1 MYIRDTQIPL
11 FQVMMQNIDT
21 QDMVDLVVEIIFDK
35 ALSEPAFSETYA
47 NLCKVLCSIKL
58 KDDPN
63 PKVSPF
69 RKALLNRCQK
79 EFCREKDVEEKM
91 DKQIHDLKHQSK

>member
-1 MYIRDTQIPL
+1 MTKTIFGVRTCFL
-11 FQVMMQNIDT
+11 LSQV
-21 QDMVDLVVEIIFDK
+21 
-35 ALSEPAFSETYA
+35 TYFRVT
-47 NLCKVLCSIKL
+47 NYPSPPQVLCSIKL

-79 EFCREKDVEEKM
+79 EFCREKDVEEEM
-91 DKQIHDLKHQSK
+91 DKKIHDLKHNST